1 MAKMKVHELAKE
13 LEIQS
18 KDIITYLK
26 EKGME
31 VKAAQSSIEDEA
43 IDLVRGRFKKEDKG
57 QKQVEKAEKTME
69 AGVEKR
75 VSAENVTGEKPA
87 PEKKA
92 SGERQAGNRP
102 AEGRTKA
109 EEPVRKKKKI
119 IIINNSGNSKMQG
132 NRGNDRNAAGR
143 GIRDNR
149 EGRDNKRPAS
159 QGQ

>member
-75 VSAENVTGEKPA
+75 VSDETSSLNV
-87 PEKKA
+87 
-92 SGERQAGNRP
+92 
-102 AEGRTKA
+102 
-109 EEPVRKKKKI
+109 I
-119 IIINNSGNSKMQG
+119 M
-132 NRGNDRNAAGR
+132 
-143 GIRDNR
+143 GI
-149 EGRDNKRPAS
+149 K
-159 QGQ
+159 